1 VLVAG
6 SSIAQ
11 LDCPEAAGRAAA
23 EAAASALGGE
33 PATAALVFASPS
45 YDGDL
50 SRLLAVVTDTLGTE
64 CVVGGTA
71 AGLLAAGEDAED
83 EPAVAILAFAG
94 LEAVPFLL
102 TELRGREASAGAT
115 IADRLGGRPGPTDLV
130 VLIPDATAIS
140 ARPLLHGLQGALHPA
155 ALVGATSARGAAT
168 ASRQWLGSRV
178 ETGGLAGLLIRGSR
192 EPQIGVTQAAR
203 PVTPTLTVTRAAGH
217 WIQSIDGR
225 PALDVYREVARGPL
239 ACDLRRAASFL
250 LVAIPAAGDDALA
263 RDCYRT
269 RRIVGFS
276 EERGAFALP
285 EAVGRGQE
293 LALVLRDPDQ
303 AREALGRML
312 AKFDG
317 AEAPGAALYF
327 SCTGRGRALFG
338 VSGLEAG
345 YVERAL
351 PGRAWAGMQ
360 GPGQIAPLGSRAEH
374 LTHAGVLAWVG

>member
-1 VLVAG
+1 MLLAG
-6 SSIAQ
+6 SSITR
-11 LDCPEAAGRAAA
+11 LDGPEAAGRAAA

-64 CVVGGTA
+64 RVVGGTA
-71 AGLLAAGEDAED
+71 AGLLAAGEDEED

-94 LEAVPFLL
+94 VEALPFLL
-102 TELRGREASAGAT
+102 TGVRGREAAAGST
-115 IADRLGGRPGPTDLV
+115 IVDQLGARPGPTDLV

-140 ARPLLHGLQGALHPA
+140 IRPLLHGLQEALHPA
-155 ALVGATSARGAAT
+155 ALVGATAASGKAA

-178 ETGGLAGLLIRGSR
+178 VTGGLAGLLIRGSR
-192 EPQIGVTQAAR
+192 QPQIGVAQAAR
-203 PVTPTLTVTRAAGH
+203 PVTPTLTVTRATGH
-217 WIQSIDGR
+217 WIESIDGR

-276 EERGAFALP
+276 EERGAF
-285 EAVGRGQE
+285 R
-293 LALVLRDPDQ
+293 
-303 AREALGRML
+303 
-312 AKFDG
+312 
-317 AEAPGAALYF
+317 
-327 SCTGRGRALFG
+327 
-338 VSGLEAG
+338 
-345 YVERAL
+345 
-351 PGRAWAGMQ
+351 
-360 GPGQIAPLGSRAEH
+360 GSRGLGARP
-374 LTHAGVLAWVG
+374 GDRVGPA

>member
-1 VLVAG
+1 
-6 SSIAQ
+6 
-11 LDCPEAAGRAAA
+11 
-23 EAAASALGGE
+23 
-33 PATAALVFASPS
+33 
-45 YDGDL
+45 
-50 SRLLAVVTDTLGTE
+50 
-64 CVVGGTA
+64 VGGTA
-71 AGLLAAGEDAED
+71 AGLFAAGEDAED

-94 LEAVPFLL
+94 VEALPFLL
-102 TELRGREASAGAT
+102 TAVRGREAAAGST
-115 IADRLGGRPGPTDLV
+115 IVDQLGGRPGPRDLV

-140 ARPLLHGLQGALHPA
+140 ARPLLHGLQEALHPA
-155 ALVGATSARGAAT
+155 ALVGATT
-168 ASRQWLGSRV
+168 ASGEAAAARQWLGARV

-192 EPQIGVTQAAR
+192 EPWIGVTQATR
-203 PVTPTLTVTRAAGH
+203 PVTPTLAVTRVSGH
-217 WIQSIDGR
+217 WIESIDGR

-285 EAVGRGQE
+285 EALGRGQE
-293 LALVLRDPDQ
+293 IALVLRDPDG
-303 AREALGRML
+303 ARESLGRML
-312 AKFDG
+312 AQFDG
-317 AEAPGAALYF
+317 AAASGSALYF

-351 PGRAWAGMQ
+351 GGRAWAGMQ
-360 GPGQIAPLGSRAEH
+360 GPGQIAPLGSRVEH

>member
-1 VLVAG
+1 LSG
-6 SSIAQ
+6 
-11 LDCPEAAGRAAA
+11 
-23 EAAASALGGE
+23 AS
-33 PATAALVFASPS
+33 ATAALVFASPS

-50 SRLLAVVTDTLGTE
+50 SRLLAAVTDTLGTE
-64 CVVGGTA
+64 RVVGGTA
-71 AGLLAAGEDAED
+71 AGLLALGEDAED
-83 EPAVAILAFAG
+83 EPAVAILALAG
-94 LEAVPFLL
+94 VEAEPFLL
-102 TELRGREASAGAT
+102 TEVRGREASAGST
-115 IADRLGGRPGPTDLV
+115 IVDRLGGRPGPKDLV

-140 ARPLLHGLQGALHPA
+140 ARPLLHGLHEALHPA
-155 ALVGATSARGAAT
+155 ALVGATTAHGKAT
-168 ASRQWLGSRV
+168 ASRQWLGTRV

-269 RRIVGFS
+269 RRVVGFS
-276 EERGAFALP
+276 EERGAFAVP
-285 EAVGRGQE
+285 EAIGRGQE
-293 LALVLRDPDQ
+293 IALALRDPDG

-312 AKFDG
+312 AQFDG

-327 SCTGRGRALFG
+327 SCTGRGRGLFG

-374 LTHAGVLAWVG
+374 LTHAAVLAWVG